1 MEKSNKLL
9 GQPNKYEQNQS
20 ILKEIN
26 PEYAL
31 EGLMLKVNTW
41 WPPDSKSQLIG
52 KDPDARKAWGQEEKG
67 TTEDEMV
74 GWHHQLN
81 GHEFEQTSGDSE
93 GQGSLASYSPWGHR
107 AELDLVTER
116 QQQQNLKYKKS
127 SWRRP

>member
-52 KDPDARKAWGQEEKG
+52 KDPDARKA
-67 TTEDEMV
+67 
-74 GWHHQLN
+74 
-81 GHEFEQTSGDSE
+81 
-93 GQGSLASYSPWGHR
+93 
-107 AELDLVTER
+107 
-116 QQQQNLKYKKS
+116 
-127 SWRRP
+127 